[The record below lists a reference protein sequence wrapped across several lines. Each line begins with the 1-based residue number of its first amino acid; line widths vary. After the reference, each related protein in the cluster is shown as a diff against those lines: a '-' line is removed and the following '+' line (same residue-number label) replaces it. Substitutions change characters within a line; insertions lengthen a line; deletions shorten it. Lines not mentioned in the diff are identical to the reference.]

1 MGSAENP
8 PLYTLLAVLAL
19 LATFFG
25 PNRLATGIAVG
36 VGAVSAIGAIVS
48 ARHHRSSAPR
58 MVFLTYAV
66 SAIVLLALMILTY
79 AMFFVRWTF

>member
-1 MGSAENP
+1 
-8 PLYTLLAVLAL
+8 
-19 LATFFG
+19 
-25 PNRLATGIAVG
+25 
-36 VGAVSAIGAIVS
+36 
-48 ARHHRSSAPR
+48 